1 MDEIKVMH
9 NSQSINYRRPFGA
22 VEEGK
27 KVKLSIDVER
37 EIVVA
42 IELLQFDGT
51 KVNMGMKREYLN
63 NGNYKYS
70 IEIDTKGAL
79 GILGYY
85 FILMDGYDR
94 LYYGNNDENLGGIG
108 QIYTYNPVPYQIT
121 IYKES
126 SLPEWYKEG
135 IIYQIFVDRFFNGND
150 DGSINS
156 PKKNSFIYGRW
167 DDTPVYIKDYQGR
180 IIRWD
185 FYGGNIRGII
195 KKLDYI
201 KSLGVNIINLSPIF
215 KSSSCHKYDVGDY
228 EVIDEMFGTNDDF
241 KELCEKA
248 KGKGI
253 KIILDGV
260 FSYTSSD
267 SRYFNKSGDYN
278 EIGAYQ
284 SPNSKYYNWYKFNR
298 YPYGYECWWG
308 IEGRPNINVMN
319 NSYIDYL
326 VNGDNSII
334 KKWIN
339 LGASGWR
346 LNVTDELPDEFIEI
360 IRNRLDKLNKETIL
374 IGDVWDDASN
384 KISYS
389 KRRKY
394 LYGKEIESVTNYT
407 LRESLI
413 NFTKGYI
420 KSKKLKMR
428 IMSLYENYPREIFK
442 GNINLIGTSDTE
454 RILTALDGSI
464 CCLKI
469 IVLLQFTIPGV
480 PLIYY
485 GDEAGVKGGKDPD
498 NRKSYPWGN
507 ENSDLIRFYKKITQI
522 RSCQK
527 ALKKGD
533 FNIFDT
539 DDDIFAF
546 ERIYENEKIIVVVN
560 ISNKQKV
567 VNDVILEGTYIDLF
581 NEVEKY
587 KFVGYKDVLIVY
599 PRSFKVLCKIYDW

>member
-1 MDEIKVMH
+1 MDRIKVMH
-9 NSQSINYRRPFGA
+9 DSQSIVYRRPFGA
-22 VEEGK
+22 VEEGQ
-27 KVKLSIDVER
+27 KVKLSIDIEK

-51 KVNMGMKREYLN
+51 KVNMGMEKEYLN
-63 NGNYKYS
+63 SGNYRYS
-70 IEIDTKGAL
+70 IEIDTEDAL
-79 GILGYY
+79 GVLGYY
-85 FILMDGYDR
+85 FILIDGYDR
-94 LYYGNNDENLGGIG
+94 VYYGNNDEHLGGIG

-121 IYKES
+121 IYKKS
-126 SLPEWYKEG
+126 NLPEWYKEG
-135 IIYQIFVDRFFNGND
+135 IIYQIFVDRFCNGND
-150 DGSINS
+150 DGSINN

-180 IIRWD
+180 TIRWD

-215 KSSSCHKYDVGDY
+215 KSSSCHKYDAGDY
-228 EVIDEMFGTNDDF
+228 DIIDEMFGTEEDF

-248 KGKGI
+248 KSKNI

-267 SRYFNKSGDYN
+267 SRYFNKVGNYD

-284 SPNSKYYNWYKFNR
+284 SPNSKYHNWYKFNR

-308 IEGRPNINVMN
+308 IEGRPNINVMH
-319 NSYIDYL
+319 NSYIDFL
-326 VNGDNSII
+326 VNRDDSII
-334 KKWIN
+334 KKWID

-360 IRNRLDKLNKETIL
+360 IRDRLDTLDKETVL

-389 KRRKY
+389 KKRRY
-394 LYGKEIESVTNYT
+394 LYGKEIQSVTNYP

-413 NFTKGYI
+413 NFTRGYI
-420 KSKKLKMR
+420 KSDKLKKKV
-428 IMSLYENYPREIFK
+428 MSLYENYPREVFL

-454 RILTALDGSI
+454 RILTVLDGNI
-464 CCLKI
+464 RCLKI
-469 IVLLQFTIPGV
+469 IVALQFTIPGV

-485 GDEAGVKGGKDPD
+485 GDETGVTGGKDPD
-498 NRKSYPWGN
+498 NRKSYPWEN
-507 ENSDLIRFYKKITQI
+507 EDVDLIGFYKRIAQI
-522 RSCQK
+522 RNGQD

-539 DDDIFAF
+539 EEDIFAF
-546 ERIYENEKIIVVVN
+546 ERVYENERIVVAVN
-560 ISNKQKV
+560 VSNAQKV
-567 VNDVILEGTYIDLF
+567 VRGITLEGTYLDLF
-581 NEVEKY
+581 NEGEKY
-587 KFVGYKDVLIVY
+587 KFVGYESVLIMY
-599 PRSFKVLCKIYDW
+599 PCSFKILRKINK

>member
-1 MDEIKVMH
+1 MDRIKVMH
-9 NSQSINYRRPFGA
+9 DSQSIVYRRPFGA
-22 VEEGK
+22 VEEGQ
-27 KVKLSIDVER
+27 KVKLSIDIEK

-51 KVNMGMKREYLN
+51 KVNMGMEKEYLN
-63 NGNYKYS
+63 SGNYRYS
-70 IEIDTKGAL
+70 IEIDTEDAL
-79 GILGYY
+79 GVLGYY
-85 FILMDGYDR
+85 FILIDGYDR
-94 LYYGNNDENLGGIG
+94 VYYGNNDEHLGGIG

-121 IYKES
+121 IYKKS
-126 SLPEWYKEG
+126 NLPDWYKEG
-135 IIYQIFVDRFFNGND
+135 VIYQIFVDRFCNGND
-150 DGSINS
+150 DGSINN

-180 IIRWD
+180 TIRWD

-215 KSSSCHKYDVGDY
+215 KSSSCHKYDAGDY
-228 EVIDEMFGTNDDF
+228 DIIDEMFGTEEDF

-248 KGKGI
+248 KSKDI

-267 SRYFNKSGDYN
+267 SRYFNKAGNYD

-284 SPNSKYYNWYKFNR
+284 SPNSKYHNWYKFNR

-308 IEGRPNINVMN
+308 IEGRPNINVMH
-319 NSYIDYL
+319 NSYIDFL
-326 VNGDNSII
+326 VNRDDSII
-334 KKWIN
+334 KKWID

-360 IRNRLDKLNKETIL
+360 IRDRLDTLDKETVL

-389 KRRKY
+389 KKRRY
-394 LYGKEIESVTNYT
+394 LYGKEIQSVTNYP

-413 NFTKGYI
+413 NFTRGYI
-420 KSKKLKMR
+420 KSDKLKKKV
-428 IMSLYENYPREIFK
+428 MSLYENYPREVFL

-454 RILTALDGSI
+454 RILTVLDGNMR
-464 CCLKI
+464 CLKI
-469 IVLLQFTIPGV
+469 IVALQFTIPGV

-485 GDEAGVKGGKDPD
+485 GDETGVTGGKDPD
-498 NRKSYPWGN
+498 NRKSYPWEN
-507 ENSDLIRFYKKITQI
+507 EDVDLIGFYKRIAQI
-522 RSCQK
+522 RNGQD

-539 DDDIFAF
+539 EEDIFAF
-546 ERIYENEKIIVVVN
+546 ERVYENERIVVVVN
-560 ISNKQKV
+560 ISNAQKV
-567 VNDVILEGTYIDLF
+567 VRGITLEGTYLDLF
-581 NEVEKY
+581 NEGEKY
-587 KFVGYKDVLIVY
+587 KFVGYESVLIMY
-599 PRSFKVLCKIYDW
+599 PCSFKILRKINK

>member
-1 MDEIKVMH
+1 MDRIKVMH
-9 NSQSINYRRPFGA
+9 DSQSIVYRRPFGA
-22 VEEGK
+22 VEEGQ
-27 KVKLSIDVER
+27 KVKLSIDIEK

-51 KVNMGMKREYLN
+51 KVNMGMEKEYLN
-63 NGNYKYS
+63 SGNYRYS
-70 IEIDTKGAL
+70 IEIDTEDAL
-79 GILGYY
+79 GVLGYY
-85 FILMDGYDR
+85 FILIDGYDR
-94 LYYGNNDENLGGIG
+94 VYYGNNDEHLGGIG

-121 IYKES
+121 IYKKS
-126 SLPEWYKEG
+126 NLPEWYKEG
-135 IIYQIFVDRFFNGND
+135 IIYQIFVDRFCNGND
-150 DGSINS
+150 DGSINN

-180 IIRWD
+180 TIRWD

-215 KSSSCHKYDVGDY
+215 KSSSCHKYDAGDY
-228 EVIDEMFGTNDDF
+228 DIIDEMFGTEEDF

-248 KGKGI
+248 KSKDI

-267 SRYFNKSGDYN
+267 SRYFNKAGNYD

-284 SPNSKYYNWYKFNR
+284 SPNSKYHNWYKFNR

-308 IEGRPNINVMN
+308 IEGRPNINVMH
-319 NSYIDYL
+319 NSYIDFL
-326 VNGDNSII
+326 VNRDDSII
-334 KKWIN
+334 KKWID

-360 IRNRLDKLNKETIL
+360 IRDRLDTLDKETVL

-389 KRRKY
+389 KKRRY
-394 LYGKEIESVTNYT
+394 LYGKEIQSVTNYP

-413 NFTKGYI
+413 NFTRGYI
-420 KSKKLKMR
+420 KSDKLKKKV
-428 IMSLYENYPREIFK
+428 MSLYENYPREVFL

-454 RILTALDGSI
+454 RILTVLDGNMR
-464 CCLKI
+464 CLKI
-469 IVLLQFTIPGV
+469 IVALQFTIPGV

-485 GDEAGVKGGKDPD
+485 GDETGVTGGKDPD
-498 NRKSYPWGN
+498 NRKSYPWEN
-507 ENSDLIRFYKKITQI
+507 EDVDLIGFYKRIAQI
-522 RSCQK
+522 RNGQD

-539 DDDIFAF
+539 EEDIFAF
-546 ERIYENEKIIVVVN
+546 ERVYENERIVVVVN
-560 ISNKQKV
+560 ISNAQKV
-567 VNDVILEGTYIDLF
+567 VRGITLEGTYLELF
-581 NEVEKY
+581 NEGEKY
-587 KFVGYKDVLIVY
+587 KFVGYESVLIMY
-599 PRSFKVLCKIYDW
+599 PCSFKILRKINK

>member
-1 MDEIKVMH
+1 MDRIKVMH
-9 NSQSINYRRPFGA
+9 DSQSIVYRRPFGA
-22 VEEGK
+22 VEEGQ
-27 KVKLSIDVER
+27 KVKLSIDIEK

-51 KVNMGMKREYLN
+51 KVNMGMEKEYLN
-63 NGNYKYS
+63 SGNYRYS
-70 IEIDTKGAL
+70 IEIDTEDAL
-79 GILGYY
+79 GVLGYY
-85 FILMDGYDR
+85 FILIDGYDR
-94 LYYGNNDENLGGIG
+94 VYYGNNDEHLGGIG

-121 IYKES
+121 IYKKS
-126 SLPEWYKEG
+126 NLPEWYKEG
-135 IIYQIFVDRFFNGND
+135 IIYQIFVDRFCNGND
-150 DGSINS
+150 DGSINN

-180 IIRWD
+180 TIRWD

-215 KSSSCHKYDVGDY
+215 KSSSCHKYDAGDY
-228 EVIDEMFGTNDDF
+228 DIIDEMFGTEEDF

-248 KGKGI
+248 KSKDI

-267 SRYFNKSGDYN
+267 SRYFNKAGNYD

-284 SPNSKYYNWYKFNR
+284 SPNSKYHNWYKFNR

-308 IEGRPNINVMN
+308 IEGRPNINVMH
-319 NSYIDYL
+319 NSYIDFL
-326 VNGDNSII
+326 VNRDDSII
-334 KKWIN
+334 KKWID

-360 IRNRLDKLNKETIL
+360 IRDRLDTLDKETVL

-389 KRRKY
+389 KKRRY
-394 LYGKEIESVTNYT
+394 LYGKEIQSVTNYP

-413 NFTKGYI
+413 NFTRGYI
-420 KSKKLKMR
+420 KSDKLKKKV
-428 IMSLYENYPREIFK
+428 MSLYENYPREVFL

-454 RILTALDGSI
+454 RILTVLDGNMR
-464 CCLKI
+464 CLKI
-469 IVLLQFTIPGV
+469 IVALQFTIPGV

-485 GDEAGVKGGKDPD
+485 GDETGVTGGKDPD
-498 NRKSYPWGN
+498 NRKSYPWEN
-507 ENSDLIRFYKKITQI
+507 EDVDLIGFYKRIAQI
-522 RSCQK
+522 RNGQD

-539 DDDIFAF
+539 EEDIFAF
-546 ERIYENEKIIVVVN
+546 ERVYENERIVVVVN
-560 ISNKQKV
+560 ISNAQKV
-567 VNDVILEGTYIDLF
+567 VRGITLEGTYLDLF
-581 NEVEKY
+581 NEGEKY
-587 KFVGYKDVLIVY
+587 KFVGYESVLIMY
-599 PRSFKVLCKIYDW
+599 PCSFKILRKINK

>member
-1 MDEIKVMH
+1 MDRIKVMH
-9 NSQSINYRRPFGA
+9 DSQSIVYRRPFGA
-22 VEEGK
+22 VEEGQ
-27 KVKLSIDVER
+27 KVKLSIDIEK

-51 KVNMGMKREYLN
+51 KVNMGMEKEYLN
-63 NGNYKYS
+63 SGNYRYS
-70 IEIDTKGAL
+70 IEIDTEDAL
-79 GILGYY
+79 GVLGYY
-85 FILMDGYDR
+85 FILIDGYDR
-94 LYYGNNDENLGGIG
+94 VYYGNNDEHLGGIG

-121 IYKES
+121 IYKKS
-126 SLPEWYKEG
+126 NLPDWYKEG
-135 IIYQIFVDRFFNGND
+135 VIYQIFVDRFCNGND
-150 DGSINS
+150 DGSINN

-180 IIRWD
+180 TIRWD

-215 KSSSCHKYDVGDY
+215 KSSSCHKYDAGDY
-228 EVIDEMFGTNDDF
+228 DIIDEMFGTEEDF

-248 KGKGI
+248 KSKDI

-267 SRYFNKSGDYN
+267 SRYFNKAGNYD

-284 SPNSKYYNWYKFNR
+284 SPNSKYHNWYKFNR

-308 IEGRPNINVMN
+308 IEGRPNINVMH
-319 NSYIDYL
+319 NSYIDFL
-326 VNGDNSII
+326 VNRDDSII
-334 KKWIN
+334 KKWID

-360 IRNRLDKLNKETIL
+360 IRDRLDTLDKETVL

-389 KRRKY
+389 KKRRY
-394 LYGKEIESVTNYT
+394 LYGKEIQSVTNYP

-413 NFTKGYI
+413 NFTRGYI
-420 KSKKLKMR
+420 KSDKLKKKV
-428 IMSLYENYPREIFK
+428 MSLYENYPREVFL

-454 RILTALDGSI
+454 RILTVLDGNI
-464 CCLKI
+464 RCLKI
-469 IVLLQFTIPGV
+469 IVALQFTIPGV

-485 GDEAGVKGGKDPD
+485 GDETGVTGGKDPD
-498 NRKSYPWGN
+498 NRKSYPWEN
-507 ENSDLIRFYKKITQI
+507 EDVDLIGFYKRIAQI
-522 RSCQK
+522 RNGQD

-539 DDDIFAF
+539 EEDIFAF
-546 ERIYENEKIIVVVN
+546 ERVYENERIVVVVN
-560 ISNKQKV
+560 VSNAQKV
-567 VNDVILEGTYIDLF
+567 VRGITLEGTYLDLF
-581 NEVEKY
+581 NEGEKY
-587 KFVGYKDVLIVY
+587 KFVGYESVLIMY
-599 PRSFKVLCKIYDW
+599 PCSFKILRKINK

>member
-1 MDEIKVMH
+1 MDRIKVMH
-9 NSQSINYRRPFGA
+9 DSQSIVYRRPFGA
-22 VEEGK
+22 VEEGQ
-27 KVKLSIDVER
+27 KVKLSIDIEK

-51 KVNMGMKREYLN
+51 KVNMGMEKEYLN
-63 NGNYKYS
+63 SGNYRYS
-70 IEIDTKGAL
+70 IEIDTEDAL
-79 GILGYY
+79 GVLGYY
-85 FILMDGYDR
+85 FILIDGYDR
-94 LYYGNNDENLGGIG
+94 VYYGNNDEHLGGIG

-121 IYKES
+121 IYKKS
-126 SLPEWYKEG
+126 NLPEWYKEG
-135 IIYQIFVDRFFNGND
+135 IIYQIFVDRFCNGND
-150 DGSINS
+150 DCSINN

-180 IIRWD
+180 TIRWD

-215 KSSSCHKYDVGDY
+215 KSSSCHKYDAGDY
-228 EVIDEMFGTNDDF
+228 DIIDEMFGTEEDF

-248 KGKGI
+248 KSKDI

-267 SRYFNKSGDYN
+267 SRYFNKAGNYD

-284 SPNSKYYNWYKFNR
+284 SPNSKYHNWYKFNR

-308 IEGRPNINVMN
+308 IEGRPNINVMH
-319 NSYIDYL
+319 NSYIDFL
-326 VNGDNSII
+326 VNRDDSII
-334 KKWIN
+334 KKWID

-360 IRNRLDKLNKETIL
+360 IRDRLDTLDKETVL

-389 KRRKY
+389 KKRRY
-394 LYGKEIESVTNYT
+394 LYGKEIQSVTNYP

-413 NFTKGYI
+413 NFTRGYI
-420 KSKKLKMR
+420 KSDKLKKKV
-428 IMSLYENYPREIFK
+428 MSLYENYPREVFL

-454 RILTALDGSI
+454 RILTVLDGNI
-464 CCLKI
+464 RCLKI
-469 IVLLQFTIPGV
+469 IVALQFTIPGV

-485 GDEAGVKGGKDPD
+485 GDETGVTGGKDPD
-498 NRKSYPWGN
+498 NRKSYPWEN
-507 ENSDLIRFYKKITQI
+507 EDVDLIGFYKRIAQI
-522 RSCQK
+522 RNGQD

-539 DDDIFAF
+539 EEDIFAF
-546 ERIYENEKIIVVVN
+546 ERVYENERIVVVVN
-560 ISNKQKV
+560 VSNAQKV
-567 VNDVILEGTYIDLF
+567 VRGITLEGTYLDLF
-581 NEVEKY
+581 NEGEKY
-587 KFVGYKDVLIVY
+587 KFVGYESVLIMY
-599 PRSFKVLCKIYDW
+599 PCSFKILRKINK

>member
-1 MDEIKVMH
+1 MDRIKVMH
-9 NSQSINYRRPFGA
+9 DSQSIIYRRPFGA
-22 VEEGK
+22 VEEGQ
-27 KVKLSIDVER
+27 KVKLSIDIEK

-51 KVNMGMKREYLN
+51 KVNMGMEKEYLN
-63 NGNYKYS
+63 SGNYRYS
-70 IEIDTKGAL
+70 IEIDTEDAL
-79 GILGYY
+79 GVLGYY
-85 FILMDGYDR
+85 FILIDGYDR
-94 LYYGNNDENLGGIG
+94 VYYGNNDEHLGGIG

-121 IYKES
+121 IYKKS
-126 SLPEWYKEG
+126 NLPEWYKEG
-135 IIYQIFVDRFFNGND
+135 IIYQIFVDRFCNGND
-150 DGSINS
+150 DGSINN

-180 IIRWD
+180 TIRWD

-215 KSSSCHKYDVGDY
+215 KSSSCHKYDAGDY
-228 EVIDEMFGTNDDF
+228 DIIDEMFGTEEDF

-248 KGKGI
+248 KSKDI

-267 SRYFNKSGDYN
+267 SRYFNKAGNYD

-284 SPNSKYYNWYKFNR
+284 SPNSKYHNWYKFNR

-319 NSYIDYL
+319 NSYIDFL
-326 VNGDNSII
+326 VNRDNSII
-334 KKWIN
+334 KKWID

-360 IRNRLDKLNKETIL
+360 IRDRLDTLDKETVL

-389 KRRKY
+389 KKRRY
-394 LYGKEIESVTNYT
+394 LYGKEIQSVTNYP

-413 NFTKGYI
+413 NFTRGYI
-420 KSKKLKMR
+420 KSDKLKKKV
-428 IMSLYENYPREIFK
+428 MSLYENYPREVFL

-454 RILTALDGSI
+454 RILTVLDGNMR
-464 CCLKI
+464 CLKI
-469 IVLLQFTIPGV
+469 IVALQFTIPGV

-485 GDEAGVKGGKDPD
+485 GDETGVTGGKDPD
-498 NRKSYPWGN
+498 NRKSYPWEN
-507 ENSDLIRFYKKITQI
+507 EDVDLIGFYKRIAQI
-522 RSCQK
+522 RNGQD

-539 DDDIFAF
+539 EEDIFAF
-546 ERIYENEKIIVVVN
+546 ERVYENERIVVVVN
-560 ISNKQKV
+560 ISNAQKV
-567 VNDVILEGTYIDLF
+567 VRGITLEGTYLDLF
-581 NEVEKY
+581 NEGEKY
-587 KFVGYKDVLIVY
+587 KFVGYESVLIMY
-599 PRSFKVLCKIYDW
+599 PCSFKILRKINK

>member
-1 MDEIKVMH
+1 MDRIKVMH
-9 NSQSINYRRPFGA
+9 DSQSIVYRRPFGA
-22 VEEGK
+22 VEEGQ
-27 KVKLSIDVER
+27 KVKLSIDIEK

-51 KVNMGMKREYLN
+51 KVNMGMEKEYLN
-63 NGNYKYS
+63 SGNYRYS
-70 IEIDTKGAL
+70 IEIDTEDAL
-79 GILGYY
+79 GVLGYY
-85 FILMDGYDR
+85 FILIDGYDR
-94 LYYGNNDENLGGIG
+94 VYYGNNDEHLGGIG

-121 IYKES
+121 IYKKS
-126 SLPEWYKEG
+126 NLPEWYKEG
-135 IIYQIFVDRFFNGND
+135 IIYQIFVDRFCNGND
-150 DGSINS
+150 DGSINN

-180 IIRWD
+180 TIRWD

-215 KSSSCHKYDVGDY
+215 KSSSCHKYDAGDY
-228 EVIDEMFGTNDDF
+228 DIIDEMFGTEEDF

-248 KGKGI
+248 KSKDI

-267 SRYFNKSGDYN
+267 SRYFNKAGNYD

-284 SPNSKYYNWYKFNR
+284 SPNSKYHNWYKFNR

-308 IEGRPNINVMN
+308 IEGRPNINVMH
-319 NSYIDYL
+319 NSYIEFL
-326 VNGDNSII
+326 VNRDDSII
-334 KKWIN
+334 KKWID

-360 IRNRLDKLNKETIL
+360 IRDRLDTLDKETVL

-389 KRRKY
+389 KKRRY
-394 LYGKEIESVTNYT
+394 LYGKEIQSVTNYP

-413 NFTKGYI
+413 NFTRGYI
-420 KSKKLKMR
+420 KSDKLKKKV
-428 IMSLYENYPREIFK
+428 MSLYENYPREVFL

-454 RILTALDGSI
+454 RILTVLDGNMR
-464 CCLKI
+464 CLKI
-469 IVLLQFTIPGV
+469 IVALQFTIPGV

-485 GDEAGVKGGKDPD
+485 GDETGVTGGKDPD
-498 NRKSYPWGN
+498 NRKSYPWEN
-507 ENSDLIRFYKKITQI
+507 EDVDLIGFYKRIAQI
-522 RSCQK
+522 RNGQD

-539 DDDIFAF
+539 EEDIFAF
-546 ERIYENEKIIVVVN
+546 ERVYENERIVVVVN
-560 ISNKQKV
+560 ISNAQKV
-567 VNDVILEGTYIDLF
+567 VRGITLEGTYLDLF
-581 NEVEKY
+581 NEGEKY
-587 KFVGYKDVLIVY
+587 KFVGYESVLIMY
-599 PRSFKVLCKIYDW
+599 PCSFKILRKINK

>member
-1 MDEIKVMH
+1 MDRIKVMH
-9 NSQSINYRRPFGA
+9 DSQSIVYRRPFGA
-22 VEEGK
+22 VEEGQ
-27 KVKLSIDVER
+27 KVKLSIDIEK

-51 KVNMGMKREYLN
+51 KVNMGMEKEYLN
-63 NGNYKYS
+63 SGNYRYS
-70 IEIDTKGAL
+70 IEIDTEDAL
-79 GILGYY
+79 GVLGYY
-85 FILMDGYDR
+85 FILIDGYDR
-94 LYYGNNDENLGGIG
+94 VYYGNNDEHLGGIG

-121 IYKES
+121 IYKKS
-126 SLPEWYKEG
+126 NLPDWYKEG
-135 IIYQIFVDRFFNGND
+135 IIYQIFVDRFCNGND
-150 DGSINS
+150 DGSINN

-180 IIRWD
+180 TIRWD

-215 KSSSCHKYDVGDY
+215 KSSSCHKYDAGDY
-228 EVIDEMFGTNDDF
+228 DIIDEMFGTEEDF

-248 KGKGI
+248 KSKDI

-267 SRYFNKSGDYN
+267 SRYFNKAGNYD

-284 SPNSKYYNWYKFNR
+284 SPNSKYHNWYKFNR

-308 IEGRPNINVMN
+308 IEGRPNINVMH
-319 NSYIDYL
+319 NSYIDFL
-326 VNGDNSII
+326 VNRDDSII
-334 KKWIN
+334 KKWID

-360 IRNRLDKLNKETIL
+360 IRDRLDTLDKETVL

-389 KRRKY
+389 KKRRY
-394 LYGKEIESVTNYT
+394 LYGKEIQSVTNYP

-413 NFTKGYI
+413 NFTRGYI
-420 KSKKLKMR
+420 KSDKLKKKV
-428 IMSLYENYPREIFK
+428 MSLYENYPREVFL

-454 RILTALDGSI
+454 RILTVLDGNI
-464 CCLKI
+464 RCLKI
-469 IVLLQFTIPGV
+469 IVALQFTIPGV

-485 GDEAGVKGGKDPD
+485 GDETGVTGGKDPD
-498 NRKSYPWGN
+498 NRKSYPWEN
-507 ENSDLIRFYKKITQI
+507 EDVDLIGFYKRIAQI
-522 RSCQK
+522 RNGQD

-533 FNIFDT
+533 FNIFDIEE
-539 DDDIFAF
+539 DIFAF
-546 ERIYENEKIIVVVN
+546 ERVYENERIVVVVN
-560 ISNKQKV
+560 ISNAQKV
-567 VNDVILEGTYIDLF
+567 VRGITLEGTYLDLF
-581 NEVEKY
+581 NEGEKY
-587 KFVGYKDVLIVY
+587 KFVGYESVLIMY
-599 PRSFKVLCKIYDW
+599 PCSFKILRKINK

>member
-1 MDEIKVMH
+1 MDRIKVMH
-9 NSQSINYRRPFGA
+9 DSQSIVYRRPFGA
-22 VEEGK
+22 VEEGQ
-27 KVKLSIDVER
+27 KVKLSIDIEK

-51 KVNMGMKREYLN
+51 KVNMGMEKEYLN
-63 NGNYKYS
+63 SGNYRYS
-70 IEIDTKGAL
+70 IEIDTEDAL
-79 GILGYY
+79 GVLGYY
-85 FILMDGYDR
+85 FILIDGYDR
-94 LYYGNNDENLGGIG
+94 VYYGNNDEHLGGIG

-121 IYKES
+121 IYKKS
-126 SLPEWYKEG
+126 NLPDWYKEG
-135 IIYQIFVDRFFNGND
+135 IIYQIFVDRFCNGND
-150 DGSINS
+150 DGSINN

-180 IIRWD
+180 TIRWD

-215 KSSSCHKYDVGDY
+215 KSSSCHKYDAGDY
-228 EVIDEMFGTNDDF
+228 DIIDEMFGTEEDF

-248 KGKGI
+248 KSKDI

-267 SRYFNKSGDYN
+267 SRYFNKAGNYD

-284 SPNSKYYNWYKFNR
+284 SPNSKYHNWYKFNR

-308 IEGRPNINVMN
+308 IEGRPNINVMH
-319 NSYIDYL
+319 NSYIDFL
-326 VNGDNSII
+326 VNRDDSII
-334 KKWIN
+334 KKWID

-360 IRNRLDKLNKETIL
+360 IRDRLDTLDKETVL

-389 KRRKY
+389 KKRRY
-394 LYGKEIESVTNYT
+394 LYGKEIQSVTNYP

-413 NFTKGYI
+413 NFTRGYI
-420 KSKKLKMR
+420 KSDKLKKKV
-428 IMSLYENYPREIFK
+428 MSLYENYPREVFL

-454 RILTALDGSI
+454 RILTVLDGNI
-464 CCLKI
+464 RCLKI
-469 IVLLQFTIPGV
+469 IVVLQFTIPGV

-485 GDEAGVKGGKDPD
+485 GDETGVTGGKDPD
-498 NRKSYPWGN
+498 NRKSYPWEN
-507 ENSDLIRFYKKITQI
+507 EDVDLIGFYKRIAQI
-522 RSCQK
+522 RNGQD

-539 DDDIFAF
+539 EEDIFAF
-546 ERIYENEKIIVVVN
+546 ERVYENERIVVVVN
-560 ISNKQKV
+560 VSNAQKV
-567 VNDVILEGTYIDLF
+567 VRGITLEGTYLDLF
-581 NEVEKY
+581 NEGEKY
-587 KFVGYKDVLIVY
+587 KFVGYESVLIMY
-599 PRSFKVLCKIYDW
+599 PCSFKILRKINK

>member
-1 MDEIKVMH
+1 MDRIKVMH
-9 NSQSINYRRPFGA
+9 DSQSIVYRRPFGA
-22 VEEGK
+22 VEEGQ
-27 KVKLSIDVER
+27 KVKLSIDIEK

-51 KVNMGMKREYLN
+51 KVNMGMEKEYLN
-63 NGNYKYS
+63 SGNYRYS
-70 IEIDTKGAL
+70 IEIDTEDAL
-79 GILGYY
+79 GVLGYY
-85 FILMDGYDR
+85 FILIDGYDR
-94 LYYGNNDENLGGIG
+94 VYYGNNDEHLGGIG

-121 IYKES
+121 IYKKS
-126 SLPEWYKEG
+126 NLPEWYKEG
-135 IIYQIFVDRFFNGND
+135 IIYQIFVDRFCNGND
-150 DGSINS
+150 DGSINN

-180 IIRWD
+180 TIRWD

-215 KSSSCHKYDVGDY
+215 KSSSCHKYDAGDY
-228 EVIDEMFGTNDDF
+228 DIIDEMFGTEEDF

-248 KGKGI
+248 KSKDI

-267 SRYFNKSGDYN
+267 SRYFNKAGNYD

-284 SPNSKYYNWYKFNR
+284 SPNSKYHNWYKFNR

-319 NSYIDYL
+319 NSYIEFL
-326 VNGDNSII
+326 VNRDDSII
-334 KKWIN
+334 KKWID

-360 IRNRLDKLNKETIL
+360 IRDRLDTLDKETVL

-389 KRRKY
+389 KKRRY
-394 LYGKEIESVTNYT
+394 LYGKEIQSVTNYP

-413 NFTKGYI
+413 NFTRGYI
-420 KSKKLKMR
+420 KSDKLKKKV
-428 IMSLYENYPREIFK
+428 MSLYENYPREVFL

-454 RILTALDGSI
+454 RILTVLDGNMR
-464 CCLKI
+464 CLKI
-469 IVLLQFTIPGV
+469 IVALQFTIPGV

-485 GDEAGVKGGKDPD
+485 GDETGVTGGKDPD
-498 NRKSYPWGN
+498 NRKSYPWEN
-507 ENSDLIRFYKKITQI
+507 EDVDLIGFYKRIAQI
-522 RSCQK
+522 RNGQD

-539 DDDIFAF
+539 EEDIFAF
-546 ERIYENEKIIVVVN
+546 ERVYENERIVVVVN
-560 ISNKQKV
+560 VSNAQKV
-567 VNDVILEGTYIDLF
+567 VRGITLEGTYLDLF
-581 NEVEKY
+581 NEGEKY
-587 KFVGYKDVLIVY
+587 KFVGYESVLIMY
-599 PRSFKVLCKIYDW
+599 PCSFKILRKINK

>member
-1 MDEIKVMH
+1 MDRIKVMH
-9 NSQSINYRRPFGA
+9 DSQSIVYRRPFGA
-22 VEEGK
+22 VEEGQ
-27 KVKLSIDVER
+27 KVKLSIDIEK

-51 KVNMGMKREYLN
+51 KVNMGMEKEYLN
-63 NGNYKYS
+63 SGNYRYS
-70 IEIDTKGAL
+70 IEIDTEDAL
-79 GILGYY
+79 GVLGYY
-85 FILMDGYDR
+85 FILIDGYDR
-94 LYYGNNDENLGGIG
+94 VYYGNNDEHLGGIG

-121 IYKES
+121 IYKKS
-126 SLPEWYKEG
+126 NLPDWYKEG
-135 IIYQIFVDRFFNGND
+135 IIYQIFVDRFCNGND
-150 DGSINS
+150 DGSINN

-180 IIRWD
+180 TIRWD

-215 KSSSCHKYDVGDY
+215 KSSSCHKYDAGDY
-228 EVIDEMFGTNDDF
+228 DIIDEMFGTEEDF

-248 KGKGI
+248 KSKDI

-267 SRYFNKSGDYN
+267 SRYFNKAGNYD

-284 SPNSKYYNWYKFNR
+284 SPNSKYHNWYKFNR

-308 IEGRPNINVMN
+308 IEGRPNINVMH
-319 NSYIDYL
+319 NSYIDFL
-326 VNGDNSII
+326 VNRDDSII
-334 KKWIN
+334 KKWID

-360 IRNRLDKLNKETIL
+360 IRDRLDTLDKETVL

-389 KRRKY
+389 KKRRY
-394 LYGKEIESVTNYT
+394 LYGKEIQSVTNYP

-413 NFTKGYI
+413 NFTRGYI
-420 KSKKLKMR
+420 KSDKLKKKV
-428 IMSLYENYPREIFK
+428 MSLYENYPREVFL

-454 RILTALDGSI
+454 RILTVLDGNMR
-464 CCLKI
+464 CLKI
-469 IVLLQFTIPGV
+469 IVALQFTIPGV

-485 GDEAGVKGGKDPD
+485 GDETGVTGGKDPD
-498 NRKSYPWGN
+498 NRKSYPWEN
-507 ENSDLIRFYKKITQI
+507 EDVDLIGFYKRIAQI
-522 RSCQK
+522 RNGQD

-539 DDDIFAF
+539 EEDIFAF
-546 ERIYENEKIIVVVN
+546 ERVYENERIVVVVN
-560 ISNKQKV
+560 ISNAQKV
-567 VNDVILEGTYIDLF
+567 VRGITLEGTYLDLF
-581 NEVEKY
+581 NEGEKY
-587 KFVGYKDVLIVY
+587 KFVGYESVLIMY
-599 PRSFKVLCKIYDW
+599 PCSFKILRKINK

>member
-1 MDEIKVMH
+1 MDRIKVMH
-9 NSQSINYRRPFGA
+9 DSQSIVYRRPFGA
-22 VEEGK
+22 VEEGQ
-27 KVKLSIDVER
+27 KVKLSIDIEK

-51 KVNMGMKREYLN
+51 KVNMGMEKEYLN
-63 NGNYKYS
+63 SGNYRYS
-70 IEIDTKGAL
+70 IEIDTEDAL
-79 GILGYY
+79 GVLGYY
-85 FILMDGYDR
+85 FILIDGYDR
-94 LYYGNNDENLGGIG
+94 VYYGNNDEHLGGIG

-121 IYKES
+121 IYKKS
-126 SLPEWYKEG
+126 NLPEWYKEG
-135 IIYQIFVDRFFNGND
+135 IIYQIFVDRFCNGND
-150 DGSINS
+150 DGSINN

-180 IIRWD
+180 TIRWD

-215 KSSSCHKYDVGDY
+215 KSSSCHKYDAGDY
-228 EVIDEMFGTNDDF
+228 DIIDEMFGTEEDF

-248 KGKGI
+248 KSKDI

-267 SRYFNKSGDYN
+267 SRYFNKAGNYD

-284 SPNSKYYNWYKFNR
+284 SPNSKYHNWYKFNR

-308 IEGRPNINVMN
+308 IEGRPNINVMH
-319 NSYIDYL
+319 NSYIDFL
-326 VNGDNSII
+326 VNRDDSII
-334 KKWIN
+334 KKWID

-360 IRNRLDKLNKETIL
+360 IRDRLDTLDKETVL

-389 KRRKY
+389 KKRRY
-394 LYGKEIESVTNYT
+394 LYGKEIQSVTNYP

-413 NFTKGYI
+413 NFTRGYI
-420 KSKKLKMR
+420 KSDKLKKKV
-428 IMSLYENYPREIFK
+428 MSLYENYPREVFL

-454 RILTALDGSI
+454 RILTVLDGNMR
-464 CCLKI
+464 CLKI
-469 IVLLQFTIPGV
+469 IVALQFTIPGV

-485 GDEAGVKGGKDPD
+485 GDETGVTGGKDPD
-498 NRKSYPWGN
+498 NRKSYPWEN
-507 ENSDLIRFYKKITQI
+507 EDVDLIGFYKRIAQI
-522 RSCQK
+522 RNGQD

-533 FNIFDT
+533 FNIFDIEE
-539 DDDIFAF
+539 DIFAF
-546 ERIYENEKIIVVVN
+546 ERVYENERIVVVVN
-560 ISNKQKV
+560 ISNAQKV
-567 VNDVILEGTYIDLF
+567 VRGITLEGTYLDLF
-581 NEVEKY
+581 NEGEKY
-587 KFVGYKDVLIVY
+587 KFVGYESVLIMY
-599 PRSFKVLCKIYDW
+599 PCSFKILRKINK

>member
-1 MDEIKVMH
+1 MDRIKVMH
-9 NSQSINYRRPFGA
+9 DSQSIVYRRPFGA
-22 VEEGK
+22 VEEGQ
-27 KVKLSIDVER
+27 KVKLSIDIEK

-51 KVNMGMKREYLN
+51 KVNMGMEKEYLN
-63 NGNYKYS
+63 SGNYRYS
-70 IEIDTKGAL
+70 IEIDTEDAL
-79 GILGYY
+79 GVLGYY
-85 FILMDGYDR
+85 FILIDGYDR
-94 LYYGNNDENLGGIG
+94 VYYGNNDEHLGGIG

-121 IYKES
+121 IYKKS
-126 SLPEWYKEG
+126 NLPDWYKEG
-135 IIYQIFVDRFFNGND
+135 IIYQIFVDRFCNGND
-150 DGSINS
+150 DGSINN

-180 IIRWD
+180 TIRWD

-215 KSSSCHKYDVGDY
+215 KSSSCHKYDAGDY
-228 EVIDEMFGTNDDF
+228 DIIDEMFGTEEDF

-248 KGKGI
+248 KSKDI

-267 SRYFNKSGDYN
+267 SRYFNKAGNYD

-284 SPNSKYYNWYKFNR
+284 SPNSKYHNWYKFNR

-308 IEGRPNINVMN
+308 IEGRPNINVMH
-319 NSYIDYL
+319 NSYIDFL
-326 VNGDNSII
+326 VNRDDSII
-334 KKWIN
+334 KKWID

-360 IRNRLDKLNKETIL
+360 IRDRLDTLDKETVL

-389 KRRKY
+389 KKRRY
-394 LYGKEIESVTNYT
+394 LYGKEIQSVTNYP

-413 NFTKGYI
+413 NFTRGYI
-420 KSKKLKMR
+420 KSDKLKKKV
-428 IMSLYENYPREIFK
+428 MSLYENYPREVFL

-454 RILTALDGSI
+454 RILTVLDGNI
-464 CCLKI
+464 RCLKI
-469 IVLLQFTIPGV
+469 TVALQFTIPGV

-485 GDEAGVKGGKDPD
+485 GDETGVTGGKDPD
-498 NRKSYPWGN
+498 NRKSYPWEN
-507 ENSDLIRFYKKITQI
+507 EDVDLIGFYKRIAQI
-522 RSCQK
+522 RNGQD

-539 DDDIFAF
+539 EEDIFAF
-546 ERIYENEKIIVVVN
+546 ERVYENERIVVVVN
-560 ISNKQKV
+560 VSNAQKV
-567 VNDVILEGTYIDLF
+567 VRGITLEGTYLDLF
-581 NEVEKY
+581 NEGEKY
-587 KFVGYKDVLIVY
+587 KFVGYESVLIMY
-599 PRSFKVLCKIYDW
+599 PCSFKILRKINK

>member
-1 MDEIKVMH
+1 MDRIKVMH
-9 NSQSINYRRPFGA
+9 DSQSIVYRRPFGA
-22 VEEGK
+22 VEEGQ
-27 KVKLSIDVER
+27 KVKLSIDIEK

-51 KVNMGMKREYLN
+51 KVNMGMEKEYLN
-63 NGNYKYS
+63 SGNYRYS
-70 IEIDTKGAL
+70 IEIDTEDAL
-79 GILGYY
+79 GVLGYY
-85 FILMDGYDR
+85 FILIDGYDR
-94 LYYGNNDENLGGIG
+94 VYYGNNDEHLGGIG

-121 IYKES
+121 IYKKS
-126 SLPEWYKEG
+126 NLPDWYKEG
-135 IIYQIFVDRFFNGND
+135 IIYQIFVDRFCNGND
-150 DGSINS
+150 DGSINN

-180 IIRWD
+180 TIRWD

-215 KSSSCHKYDVGDY
+215 KSSSCHKYDAGDY
-228 EVIDEMFGTNDDF
+228 DIIDEMFGTEEDF

-248 KGKGI
+248 KSKDI

-267 SRYFNKSGDYN
+267 SRYFNKAGNYD

-284 SPNSKYYNWYKFNR
+284 SPNSKYHNWYKFNR

-308 IEGRPNINVMN
+308 IEGRPNINVMH
-319 NSYIDYL
+319 NSYIDFL
-326 VNGDNSII
+326 VNRDDSII
-334 KKWIN
+334 KKWID

-360 IRNRLDKLNKETIL
+360 IRDRLDTLDKETVL

-389 KRRKY
+389 KKRRY
-394 LYGKEIESVTNYT
+394 LYGKEIQSVTNYP

-413 NFTKGYI
+413 NFTRGYI
-420 KSKKLKMR
+420 KSDKLKKKV
-428 IMSLYENYPREIFK
+428 MSLYENYPREVFL

-454 RILTALDGSI
+454 RILTVLDGNI
-464 CCLKI
+464 RCLKI
-469 IVLLQFTIPGV
+469 IVALQFTIPGV

-485 GDEAGVKGGKDPD
+485 GDETGVTGGKDPD
-498 NRKSYPWGN
+498 NRKSYPWEN
-507 ENSDLIRFYKKITQI
+507 EDVDLIGFYKRIAQN
-522 RSCQK
+522 RNGQD

-539 DDDIFAF
+539 EEDIFAF
-546 ERIYENEKIIVVVN
+546 ERVYENERIVVVVN
-560 ISNKQKV
+560 ISNAQKV
-567 VNDVILEGTYIDLF
+567 VRGITLEGTYLDLF
-581 NEVEKY
+581 NEGEKY
-587 KFVGYKDVLIVY
+587 KFVGYESVLIMY
-599 PRSFKVLCKIYDW
+599 PCSFKILRKINK

>member
-1 MDEIKVMH
+1 MDRIKVMH
-9 NSQSINYRRPFGA
+9 DSQSIVYRRPFGA
-22 VEEGK
+22 VEEGQ
-27 KVKLSIDVER
+27 KVKLSIDIEK

-51 KVNMGMKREYLN
+51 KVNMGMEKEYLN
-63 NGNYKYS
+63 SGNYRYS
-70 IEIDTKGAL
+70 IEIDTEDAL
-79 GILGYY
+79 GVLGYY
-85 FILMDGYDR
+85 FILIDGYDR
-94 LYYGNNDENLGGIG
+94 VYYGNNDEHLGGIG

-121 IYKES
+121 IYKKS
-126 SLPEWYKEG
+126 NLPEWYKEG
-135 IIYQIFVDRFFNGND
+135 IIYQIFVDRFCNGND
-150 DGSINS
+150 DGSINN

-180 IIRWD
+180 TIRWD

-215 KSSSCHKYDVGDY
+215 KSSSCHKYDAGDY
-228 EVIDEMFGTNDDF
+228 DIIDEMFGTEEDF

-248 KGKGI
+248 KSKDI

-267 SRYFNKSGDYN
+267 SRYFNKAGNYD

-284 SPNSKYYNWYKFNR
+284 SPNSKYHNWYKFNR

-308 IEGRPNINVMN
+308 IEGRPNINVMH
-319 NSYIDYL
+319 NSYIDFL
-326 VNGDNSII
+326 VNRDDSII
-334 KKWIN
+334 KKWID

-360 IRNRLDKLNKETIL
+360 IRDRLDTLDKETVL

-389 KRRKY
+389 KKRRY
-394 LYGKEIESVTNYT
+394 LYGKEIQSVTNYP

-413 NFTKGYI
+413 NFTRGYI
-420 KSKKLKMR
+420 KSDKLKKKV
-428 IMSLYENYPREIFK
+428 MSLYENYPREVFL

-454 RILTALDGSI
+454 RILTVLDGNMR
-464 CCLKI
+464 CLKI
-469 IVLLQFTIPGV
+469 IVALQFTIPGV

-485 GDEAGVKGGKDPD
+485 GDETGVTGGKDPD
-498 NRKSYPWGN
+498 NRKSYPWEN
-507 ENSDLIRFYKKITQI
+507 EDVDLIGFYKRIAQI
-522 RSCQK
+522 RNGQD

-539 DDDIFAF
+539 EEDIFAF
-546 ERIYENEKIIVVVN
+546 ERVYENERIVVVVN
-560 ISNKQKV
+560 ISNTQKV
-567 VNDVILEGTYIDLF
+567 VRGITLEGTYLDLF
-581 NEVEKY
+581 NEGEKY
-587 KFVGYKDVLIVY
+587 KFVGYESVLIMY
-599 PRSFKVLCKIYDW
+599 PCSFKILRKINK

>member
-1 MDEIKVMH
+1 MDRIKVMH
-9 NSQSINYRRPFGA
+9 DSQSIVYRRPFGA
-22 VEEGK
+22 VEEGQ
-27 KVKLSIDVER
+27 KVKLSIDIEK

-51 KVNMGMKREYLN
+51 KVNMGMEKEYLN
-63 NGNYKYS
+63 SGNYRYS
-70 IEIDTKGAL
+70 IEIDTEDAL
-79 GILGYY
+79 GVLGYY
-85 FILMDGYDR
+85 FILIDGYDR
-94 LYYGNNDENLGGIG
+94 VYYGNNDEHLGGIG

-121 IYKES
+121 IYKKS
-126 SLPEWYKEG
+126 NLPEWYKEG
-135 IIYQIFVDRFFNGND
+135 IIYQIFVDRFCNGND
-150 DGSINS
+150 DGSINN

-180 IIRWD
+180 TIRWD

-215 KSSSCHKYDVGDY
+215 KSSSCHKYDAGDY
-228 EVIDEMFGTNDDF
+228 DIIDEMFGTEEDF

-248 KGKGI
+248 KSKDI

-267 SRYFNKSGDYN
+267 SRYFNKAGNYD

-284 SPNSKYYNWYKFNR
+284 SPNSKYHNWYKFNR

-308 IEGRPNINVMN
+308 IEGRPNINVMH
-319 NSYIDYL
+319 NSYIDFL
-326 VNGDNSII
+326 VNRDDSII
-334 KKWIN
+334 KKWID

-360 IRNRLDKLNKETIL
+360 IRDRLDTLDKETVL

-389 KRRKY
+389 KKRRY
-394 LYGKEIESVTNYT
+394 LYGKEIQSVTNYP

-413 NFTKGYI
+413 NFTRGYI
-420 KSKKLKMR
+420 KSDKLKKKV
-428 IMSLYENYPREIFK
+428 MSLYENYPREVFL

-454 RILTALDGSI
+454 RILTVLDGNMR
-464 CCLKI
+464 CLKI
-469 IVLLQFTIPGV
+469 IVALQFTIPGV

-485 GDEAGVKGGKDPD
+485 GDETGVTGGKDPD
-498 NRKSYPWGN
+498 NRKSYPWEN
-507 ENSDLIRFYKKITQI
+507 EDVDLIGFYKRIAQI
-522 RSCQK
+522 RNGQD

-539 DDDIFAF
+539 EEDIFAF
-546 ERIYENEKIIVVVN
+546 ERVYENERIVVVVN
-560 ISNKQKV
+560 ISNAQKV
-567 VNDVILEGTYIDLF
+567 VRGITLEGTYLDLF
-581 NEVEKY
+581 NEGEKY
-587 KFVGYKDVLIVY
+587 KFVGSESVLIMY
-599 PRSFKVLCKIYDW
+599 PCSFKILRKINK

>member
-1 MDEIKVMH
+1 MDRIKVIH
-9 NSQSINYRRPFGA
+9 DSQSIVYRRPFGA
-22 VEEGK
+22 VEEGQ
-27 KVKLSIDVER
+27 KVKLSIDIEK

-51 KVNMGMKREYLN
+51 KVNMGMEKEYLN
-63 NGNYKYS
+63 SGNYRYS
-70 IEIDTKGAL
+70 IEIDTEDAL
-79 GILGYY
+79 GVLGYY
-85 FILMDGYDR
+85 FILIDGYDR
-94 LYYGNNDENLGGIG
+94 LYYGNNDEHLGGIG

-121 IYKES
+121 IYKKS
-126 SLPEWYKEG
+126 NLPEWYKEG
-135 IIYQIFVDRFFNGND
+135 IIYQIFVDRFCNGND
-150 DGSINS
+150 DGSINN

-180 IIRWD
+180 TIRWD

-215 KSSSCHKYDVGDY
+215 KSSSCHKYDAGDY
-228 EVIDEMFGTNDDF
+228 DIIDEMFGTEEDF

-248 KGKGI
+248 KSKDI

-267 SRYFNKSGDYN
+267 SRYFNKAGNYD

-284 SPNSKYYNWYKFNR
+284 SPNSKYHNWYKFNR

-308 IEGRPNINVMN
+308 IEGRPNINVMH
-319 NSYIDYL
+319 NSYIDFL
-326 VNGDNSII
+326 VNRDDSII
-334 KKWIN
+334 KKWID

-360 IRNRLDKLNKETIL
+360 IRDRLDTLDKETVL

-389 KRRKY
+389 KKRRY
-394 LYGKEIESVTNYT
+394 LYGKEIQSVTNYP

-413 NFTKGYI
+413 NFTRGYI
-420 KSKKLKMR
+420 KSDKLKKKV
-428 IMSLYENYPREIFK
+428 MSLYENYPREVFL

-454 RILTALDGSI
+454 RILTVLDGNMR
-464 CCLKI
+464 CLKI
-469 IVLLQFTIPGV
+469 IVALQFTIPGV

-485 GDEAGVKGGKDPD
+485 GDETGVTGGKDPD
-498 NRKSYPWGN
+498 NRKSYPWEN
-507 ENSDLIRFYKKITQI
+507 EDVDLIGFYKRIAQI
-522 RSCQK
+522 RNGQD

-539 DDDIFAF
+539 EEDIFAF
-546 ERIYENEKIIVVVN
+546 ERVYENERIVVVVN
-560 ISNKQKV
+560 ISNAQKV
-567 VNDVILEGTYIDLF
+567 VRGITLEGTYLDLF
-581 NEVEKY
+581 NEGEKY
-587 KFVGYKDVLIVY
+587 KFVGYESVLIMY
-599 PRSFKVLCKIYDW
+599 PCSFKILRKINK

>member
-1 MDEIKVMH
+1 MDRIKVMH
-9 NSQSINYRRPFGA
+9 DSQSIVYRRPFGA
-22 VEEGK
+22 VEEGQ
-27 KVKLSIDVER
+27 KVKLSIDIEK

-51 KVNMGMKREYLN
+51 KVNMGMEKEYLN
-63 NGNYKYS
+63 SGNYRYS
-70 IEIDTKGAL
+70 IEIDTEDAL
-79 GILGYY
+79 GVLGYY
-85 FILMDGYDR
+85 FILIDGYDR
-94 LYYGNNDENLGGIG
+94 VYYGNNDEHLGGIG

-121 IYKES
+121 IYKKS
-126 SLPEWYKEG
+126 NLPEWYKEG
-135 IIYQIFVDRFFNGND
+135 IIYQIFVDRFCNGND
-150 DGSINS
+150 DASINN

-180 IIRWD
+180 TIRWD

-215 KSSSCHKYDVGDY
+215 KSSSCHKYDAGDY
-228 EVIDEMFGTNDDF
+228 DIIDEMFGTEEDF

-248 KGKGI
+248 KSKDI

-267 SRYFNKSGDYN
+267 SRYFNKAGNYD

-284 SPNSKYYNWYKFNR
+284 SPNSKYHNWYKFNR

-308 IEGRPNINVMN
+308 IEGRPNINVMH
-319 NSYIDYL
+319 NSYIDFL
-326 VNGDNSII
+326 VNRDDSII
-334 KKWIN
+334 KKWID

-360 IRNRLDKLNKETIL
+360 IRDRLDTLDKETVL

-389 KRRKY
+389 KKRRY
-394 LYGKEIESVTNYT
+394 LYGKEIQSVTNYP

-413 NFTKGYI
+413 NFTRGYI
-420 KSKKLKMR
+420 KSDKLKKKV
-428 IMSLYENYPREIFK
+428 MSLYENYPREVFL

-454 RILTALDGSI
+454 RILTVLDGNI
-464 CCLKI
+464 RCLKI
-469 IVLLQFTIPGV
+469 IVALQFTIPGV

-485 GDEAGVKGGKDPD
+485 GDETGVTGGKDPD
-498 NRKSYPWGN
+498 NRKSYPWEN
-507 ENSDLIRFYKKITQI
+507 EDVDLIGFYKRIAQI
-522 RSCQK
+522 RNGQD

-539 DDDIFAF
+539 EEDIFAF
-546 ERIYENEKIIVVVN
+546 ERVYENERIVVVVN
-560 ISNKQKV
+560 VSNAQKV
-567 VNDVILEGTYIDLF
+567 VRGITLEGTYLDLF
-581 NEVEKY
+581 NEGEKY
-587 KFVGYKDVLIVY
+587 KFVGYESVLIMY
-599 PRSFKVLCKIYDW
+599 PCSFKILRKINK

>member
-1 MDEIKVMH
+1 
-9 NSQSINYRRPFGA
+9 
-22 VEEGK
+22 
-27 KVKLSIDVER
+27 
-37 EIVVA
+37 
-42 IELLQFDGT
+42 
-51 KVNMGMKREYLN
+51 MGMEKEYLN
-63 NGNYKYS
+63 SGNYRYS
-70 IEIDTKGAL
+70 IEIDTEDAL
-79 GILGYY
+79 GVLGYY
-85 FILMDGYDR
+85 FILIDGYDR
-94 LYYGNNDENLGGIG
+94 VYYGNNDEHLGGIG

-121 IYKES
+121 IYKKS
-126 SLPEWYKEG
+126 NLPDWYKEG
-135 IIYQIFVDRFFNGND
+135 IIYQIFVDRFCNGND
-150 DGSINS
+150 DGSINN

-180 IIRWD
+180 TIRWD

-215 KSSSCHKYDVGDY
+215 KSSSCHKYDAGDY
-228 EVIDEMFGTNDDF
+228 DRIDEMFGTEEDF

-248 KGKGI
+248 KSKDI

-267 SRYFNKSGDYN
+267 SRYFNKAGNYD

-284 SPNSKYYNWYKFNR
+284 SPNSKYHNWYKFNR

-308 IEGRPNINVMN
+308 IEGRPNINVMH
-319 NSYIDYL
+319 NSYIDFL
-326 VNGDNSII
+326 VNRDDSII
-334 KKWIN
+334 KKWID

-360 IRNRLDKLNKETIL
+360 IRDRLDTLDKETVL

-389 KRRKY
+389 KKRRY
-394 LYGKEIESVTNYT
+394 LYGKEIQSVTNYP

-413 NFTKGYI
+413 NFTRGYI
-420 KSKKLKMR
+420 KSDKLKKKV
-428 IMSLYENYPREIFK
+428 MSLYENYPREVFL

-454 RILTALDGSI
+454 RILTVLDGNI
-464 CCLKI
+464 RCLKI
-469 IVLLQFTIPGV
+469 IVALQFTIPGV

-485 GDEAGVKGGKDPD
+485 GDETGVTGGKDPD
-498 NRKSYPWGN
+498 NRKSYPWEN
-507 ENSDLIRFYKKITQI
+507 EDVDLIGFYKRIAQI
-522 RSCQK
+522 RNGQD

-539 DDDIFAF
+539 EEDIFAF
-546 ERIYENEKIIVVVN
+546 ERVYENERIVVVVN
-560 ISNKQKV
+560 VSNAQKV
-567 VNDVILEGTYIDLF
+567 VRGITLEGTYLDLF
-581 NEVEKY
+581 NEGEKY
-587 KFVGYKDVLIVY
+587 KFVGYESVLIMY
-599 PRSFKVLCKIYDW
+599 PCSFKILRKINK

>member
-1 MDEIKVMH
+1 MDRIKVMH
-9 NSQSINYRRPFGA
+9 DSQSIVYRRPFGA
-22 VEEGK
+22 VEEGQ
-27 KVKLSIDVER
+27 KVKLSIDIEK

-51 KVNMGMKREYLN
+51 KVNMGMEKEYLN
-63 NGNYKYS
+63 SGNYRYS
-70 IEIDTKGAL
+70 IDIDTEDAL
-79 GILGYY
+79 GVLGYY
-85 FILMDGYDR
+85 FILIDGYDR
-94 LYYGNNDENLGGIG
+94 VYYGNNDEHLGGIG

-121 IYKES
+121 IYKKS
-126 SLPEWYKEG
+126 NLPDWYKEG
-135 IIYQIFVDRFFNGND
+135 IIYQIFVDRFCNGND
-150 DGSINS
+150 DGSINN

-180 IIRWD
+180 TIRWD

-215 KSSSCHKYDVGDY
+215 KSSSCHKYDAGDY
-228 EVIDEMFGTNDDF
+228 DIIDEMFGTEEDF

-248 KGKGI
+248 KSKDI

-267 SRYFNKSGDYN
+267 SRYFNKAGNYD

-284 SPNSKYYNWYKFNR
+284 SPNSKYHNWYKFNR

-308 IEGRPNINVMN
+308 IEGRPNINVMH
-319 NSYIDYL
+319 NSYIDFL
-326 VNGDNSII
+326 VNRDDSII
-334 KKWIN
+334 KKWID

-360 IRNRLDKLNKETIL
+360 IRDRLDTLDKETVL

-389 KRRKY
+389 KKRRY
-394 LYGKEIESVTNYT
+394 LYGKEIQSVTNYP

-413 NFTKGYI
+413 NFTRGYI
-420 KSKKLKMR
+420 KSDKLKKKV
-428 IMSLYENYPREIFK
+428 MSLYENYPREVFL

-454 RILTALDGSI
+454 RILTVLDGNI
-464 CCLKI
+464 RCLKI
-469 IVLLQFTIPGV
+469 IVALQFTIPGV

-485 GDEAGVKGGKDPD
+485 GDETGVTGGRDPD
-498 NRKSYPWGN
+498 NRKSYPWEN
-507 ENSDLIRFYKKITQI
+507 EDVDLIGFYKRIAQI
-522 RSCQK
+522 RNGQD

-539 DDDIFAF
+539 EEDIFAF
-546 ERIYENEKIIVVVN
+546 ERVYENERIVVVVN
-560 ISNKQKV
+560 VSNAQKV
-567 VNDVILEGTYIDLF
+567 VRGITLEGTYLDLF
-581 NEVEKY
+581 NEGEKY
-587 KFVGYKDVLIVY
+587 KFVGYESVLIMY
-599 PRSFKVLCKIYDW
+599 PCSFKILRKINK

>member
-1 MDEIKVMH
+1 MDRIKVMH
-9 NSQSINYRRPFGA
+9 DSQSIVYRRPFGA
-22 VEEGK
+22 VEEGQ
-27 KVKLSIDVER
+27 KVKLSIDIEK

-51 KVNMGMKREYLN
+51 KVNMGMEKEYLN
-63 NGNYKYS
+63 SGNYRYS
-70 IEIDTKGAL
+70 IEIDTEDAL
-79 GILGYY
+79 GVLGYY
-85 FILMDGYDR
+85 FILIDGYDR
-94 LYYGNNDENLGGIG
+94 VYYGNNDEHLGGIG

-121 IYKES
+121 IYKKS
-126 SLPEWYKEG
+126 NLPEWYKEG
-135 IIYQIFVDRFFNGND
+135 IIYQIFVDRFCNGND
-150 DGSINS
+150 DGSINN

-180 IIRWD
+180 TIRWD

-215 KSSSCHKYDVGDY
+215 KSSSCHKYDAGDY
-228 EVIDEMFGTNDDF
+228 DIIDEMFGTEEDF

-248 KGKGI
+248 KSKDI

-267 SRYFNKSGDYN
+267 SRYFNKAGNYD

-284 SPNSKYYNWYKFNR
+284 SPNSKYHNWYKFNR

-308 IEGRPNINVMN
+308 IEGRPNINVMH
-319 NSYIDYL
+319 NSYIDFL
-326 VNGDNSII
+326 VNRDDSII
-334 KKWIN
+334 KKWID

-360 IRNRLDKLNKETIL
+360 IRDRLDTLDKETVL

-389 KRRKY
+389 KKRRY
-394 LYGKEIESVTNYT
+394 LYGKEIQSVTNYT

-413 NFTKGYI
+413 NFTRGYI
-420 KSKKLKMR
+420 KSDKLKKKV
-428 IMSLYENYPREIFK
+428 MSLYENYPREVFL

-454 RILTALDGSI
+454 RILTVLDGNI
-464 CCLKI
+464 RCLKI
-469 IVLLQFTIPGV
+469 IVALQFTIPGV

-485 GDEAGVKGGKDPD
+485 GDETGVTGGKDPD
-498 NRKSYPWGN
+498 NRKSYPWEN
-507 ENSDLIRFYKKITQI
+507 EDVDLIGFYKRIAQI
-522 RSCQK
+522 RNGQD

-539 DDDIFAF
+539 EEDIFAF
-546 ERIYENEKIIVVVN
+546 ERVYENERVVVVVN
-560 ISNKQKV
+560 VSNAQKV
-567 VNDVILEGTYIDLF
+567 VRGITLEGTYLDLF
-581 NEVEKY
+581 NEGEKY
-587 KFVGYKDVLIVY
+587 KFVGYESVLIMY
-599 PRSFKVLCKIYDW
+599 PCSFKILRKINK

>member
-1 MDEIKVMH
+1 MDRIKVMH
-9 NSQSINYRRPFGA
+9 DSQSIVYRRPFGA
-22 VEEGK
+22 VEEGQ
-27 KVKLSIDVER
+27 KVKLSIDIEK

-51 KVNMGMKREYLN
+51 KVNMGMEKEYLN
-63 NGNYKYS
+63 SGNYRYS
-70 IEIDTKGAL
+70 IEIDTEDAL
-79 GILGYY
+79 GVLGYY
-85 FILMDGYDR
+85 FILIDGYDR
-94 LYYGNNDENLGGIG
+94 VYYGNNDEHLGGIG

-121 IYKES
+121 IYKKS
-126 SLPEWYKEG
+126 NLPDWYKEG
-135 IIYQIFVDRFFNGND
+135 IIYQIFVDRFCNGND
-150 DGSINS
+150 DGSINN

-180 IIRWD
+180 TIRWD

-215 KSSSCHKYDVGDY
+215 KSSSCHKYDAGDY
-228 EVIDEMFGTNDDF
+228 DIIDEMFGTEEDF

-248 KGKGI
+248 KSKDI

-267 SRYFNKSGDYN
+267 SRYFNKAGNYD

-284 SPNSKYYNWYKFNR
+284 SPNSKYHNWYKFNR

-308 IEGRPNINVMN
+308 IEGRPNINVMH
-319 NSYIDYL
+319 NSYIDFL
-326 VNGDNSII
+326 VNRDDSII
-334 KKWIN
+334 KKWID

-360 IRNRLDKLNKETIL
+360 IRDRLDTLDKETVL

-389 KRRKY
+389 KKRRY
-394 LYGKEIESVTNYT
+394 LYGKEIQSVTNYP

-413 NFTKGYI
+413 NFTRGYI
-420 KSKKLKMR
+420 KSDKLKKKV
-428 IMSLYENYPREIFK
+428 MSLYENYPREVFL

-454 RILTALDGSI
+454 RILTVLDGNI
-464 CCLKI
+464 RCLKI
-469 IVLLQFTIPGV
+469 IVALQFTIPGV

-485 GDEAGVKGGKDPD
+485 GDETGVTGGKDPD
-498 NRKSYPWGN
+498 NRKSYPWEN
-507 ENSDLIRFYKKITQI
+507 EDVDLIGFYKRIAQI
-522 RSCQK
+522 RNGQD

-539 DDDIFAF
+539 EEDIFAF
-546 ERIYENEKIIVVVN
+546 ERVYENERIVVVVN
-560 ISNKQKV
+560 ISNAQKV
-567 VNDVILEGTYIDLF
+567 VKGITLEGTYLDLF
-581 NEVEKY
+581 NEGEKY
-587 KFVGYKDVLIVY
+587 KFVGYESVLIMY
-599 PRSFKVLCKIYDW
+599 PCSFKILRKINK

>member
-1 MDEIKVMH
+1 MDRIKVMH
-9 NSQSINYRRPFGA
+9 DSQSIVYRRPFGA
-22 VEEGK
+22 VEEGQ
-27 KVKLSIDVER
+27 KVKLSIDIEK

-51 KVNMGMKREYLN
+51 KVNMGMEKEYLN
-63 NGNYKYS
+63 SGNYRYS
-70 IEIDTKGAL
+70 IEIDTEDAL
-79 GILGYY
+79 GVLGYY
-85 FILMDGYDR
+85 FILIDGYDR
-94 LYYGNNDENLGGIG
+94 VYYGNNDEHLGGIG

-121 IYKES
+121 IYKKS
-126 SLPEWYKEG
+126 NLPEWYKEG
-135 IIYQIFVDRFFNGND
+135 IIYQIFVDRFCNGND
-150 DGSINS
+150 DGSINN

-180 IIRWD
+180 TIRWD

-215 KSSSCHKYDVGDY
+215 KSSSCHKYDAGDY
-228 EVIDEMFGTNDDF
+228 DIIDEMFGTEEDF

-248 KGKGI
+248 KSKDI

-267 SRYFNKSGDYN
+267 SRYFNKAGNYD

-284 SPNSKYYNWYKFNR
+284 SPNSKYHNWYKFNR

-308 IEGRPNINVMN
+308 IEGRPNINVMH
-319 NSYIDYL
+319 NSYIDFL
-326 VNGDNSII
+326 VNRDDSII
-334 KKWIN
+334 KKWID

-360 IRNRLDKLNKETIL
+360 IRDRLDTLDKETVL

-389 KRRKY
+389 KKRRY
-394 LYGKEIESVTNYT
+394 LYGKEIQSVTNYP

-413 NFTKGYI
+413 NFTRGYI
-420 KSKKLKMR
+420 KSDKLKKKV
-428 IMSLYENYPREIFK
+428 MSLYENYPREVFL

-454 RILTALDGSI
+454 RILTVLDGNMR
-464 CCLKI
+464 CLKI
-469 IVLLQFTIPGV
+469 IVALQFTIPGV

-485 GDEAGVKGGKDPD
+485 GDETGVTGGKDPD
-498 NRKSYPWGN
+498 NRKSYPWEN
-507 ENSDLIRFYKKITQI
+507 EDVDLIGFYKRIAHI
-522 RSCQK
+522 RNGQD

-539 DDDIFAF
+539 EEDIFAF
-546 ERIYENEKIIVVVN
+546 ERVYENERIVVVVN
-560 ISNKQKV
+560 ISNAQKV
-567 VNDVILEGTYIDLF
+567 VRGITLEGTYLDLF
-581 NEVEKY
+581 NEGEKY
-587 KFVGYKDVLIVY
+587 KFVGYESVLIMY
-599 PRSFKVLCKIYDW
+599 PCSFKILRKINK

>member
-1 MDEIKVMH
+1 MDRIKVMH
-9 NSQSINYRRPFGA
+9 DSQSIVYRRPFGA
-22 VEEGK
+22 VEEGQ
-27 KVKLSIDVER
+27 KVKLSIDIEK

-51 KVNMGMKREYLN
+51 KVNMGMEKEYLN
-63 NGNYKYS
+63 SGNYRYS
-70 IEIDTKGAL
+70 IEIDTEDAL
-79 GILGYY
+79 GVLGYY
-85 FILMDGYDR
+85 FILIDGYDR
-94 LYYGNNDENLGGIG
+94 VYYGNNDEHLGGIG

-121 IYKES
+121 IYKKS
-126 SLPEWYKEG
+126 NLPEWYKEG
-135 IIYQIFVDRFFNGND
+135 IIYQIFVDRFCNGND
-150 DGSINS
+150 DGSINN

-180 IIRWD
+180 TIRWD

-215 KSSSCHKYDVGDY
+215 KSSSCHKYDAGDY
-228 EVIDEMFGTNDDF
+228 DIIDEMFGTEEDF

-248 KGKGI
+248 KSKDI

-267 SRYFNKSGDYN
+267 SRYFNKAGNYD

-284 SPNSKYYNWYKFNR
+284 SPNSKYHNWYKFNR

-308 IEGRPNINVMN
+308 IEGRPNINVMH
-319 NSYIDYL
+319 NSYIDFL
-326 VNGDNSII
+326 VNRDDSII
-334 KKWIN
+334 KKWID

-360 IRNRLDKLNKETIL
+360 IRDRLDTLDKETVL

-389 KRRKY
+389 KKRRY
-394 LYGKEIESVTNYT
+394 LYGKEIQSVTNYP

-413 NFTKGYI
+413 NFTRGYI
-420 KSKKLKMR
+420 KSDKLKKKV
-428 IMSLYENYPREIFK
+428 MSLYENYPREVFL

-454 RILTALDGSI
+454 RILTVLDGNMR
-464 CCLKI
+464 CLKI
-469 IVLLQFTIPGV
+469 IVALQFTIPGV

-485 GDEAGVKGGKDPD
+485 GDETGVTGGKDPD
-498 NRKSYPWGN
+498 NRKSYPWEN
-507 ENSDLIRFYKKITQI
+507 EDVDLIGFYKRIAQI
-522 RSCQK
+522 RNGQD

-539 DDDIFAF
+539 EEDIFAF
-546 ERIYENEKIIVVVN
+546 ERVYENERIVVVVN
-560 ISNKQKV
+560 VSNAQKV
-567 VNDVILEGTYIDLF
+567 VRGITLEGTYLDLF
-581 NEVEKY
+581 NEGEKY
-587 KFVGYKDVLIVY
+587 KFVGYESVLIMY
-599 PRSFKVLCKIYDW
+599 PCSFKILRKINK

>member
-1 MDEIKVMH
+1 MDRIKVMH
-9 NSQSINYRRPFGA
+9 DSQSIVYRRPFGA
-22 VEEGK
+22 VEEGQ
-27 KVKLSIDVER
+27 KVKLSIDIEK

-51 KVNMGMKREYLN
+51 KVNMGMEKEYLN
-63 NGNYKYS
+63 SGNYRYS
-70 IEIDTKGAL
+70 IEIDTEDAL
-79 GILGYY
+79 GVLGYY
-85 FILMDGYDR
+85 FILIDGYDR
-94 LYYGNNDENLGGIG
+94 VYYGNNDEHLGGIG

-121 IYKES
+121 IYKKS
-126 SLPEWYKEG
+126 NLPEWYKEG
-135 IIYQIFVDRFFNGND
+135 IIYQIFVDRFCNGND
-150 DGSINS
+150 DGSINN

-180 IIRWD
+180 TIRWD

-215 KSSSCHKYDVGDY
+215 KSSSCHKYDAGDY
-228 EVIDEMFGTNDDF
+228 DIIDEMFGTEEDF

-248 KGKGI
+248 KSKDI

-267 SRYFNKSGDYN
+267 SRYFNKAGNYD

-284 SPNSKYYNWYKFNR
+284 SPNSKYHNWYKFNR

-308 IEGRPNINVMN
+308 IEGRPNINVMH
-319 NSYIDYL
+319 NSYIDFL
-326 VNGDNSII
+326 VNRDDSII
-334 KKWIN
+334 KKWID

-360 IRNRLDKLNKETIL
+360 IRDRLDTLDKETVL

-389 KRRKY
+389 KKRRY
-394 LYGKEIESVTNYT
+394 LYGKEIQSVTNYP

-413 NFTKGYI
+413 NFTRGYI
-420 KSKKLKMR
+420 KSDKLKKKV
-428 IMSLYENYPREIFK
+428 MSLYENYPREVFL

-454 RILTALDGSI
+454 RILTVLDGNI
-464 CCLKI
+464 RCLKI
-469 IVLLQFTIPGV
+469 IVALQFTIPGV

-485 GDEAGVKGGKDPD
+485 GDETGVTGGKDPD
-498 NRKSYPWGN
+498 NRKSYPWEN
-507 ENSDLIRFYKKITQI
+507 EDVDLIGFYKRIAQI
-522 RSCQK
+522 RNGQD

-539 DDDIFAF
+539 EEDIFAF
-546 ERIYENEKIIVVVN
+546 ERVYENERIVVVVN
-560 ISNKQKV
+560 VSNAQKV
-567 VNDVILEGTYIDLF
+567 VRGITLEGTYLDLF
-581 NEVEKY
+581 NEGEKY
-587 KFVGYKDVLIVY
+587 KFVGYESVLIMY
-599 PRSFKVLCKIYDW
+599 PCSFKILRKINK

>member
-1 MDEIKVMH
+1 MDRIKVMH
-9 NSQSINYRRPFGA
+9 DSQSIVYRRPFGA
-22 VEEGK
+22 VEEGQ
-27 KVKLSIDVER
+27 KVKLSIDIEK

-51 KVNMGMKREYLN
+51 KVNIGMEKEYLN
-63 NGNYKYS
+63 SGNYRYS
-70 IEIDTKGAL
+70 IEIDTEDAL
-79 GILGYY
+79 GVLGYY
-85 FILMDGYDR
+85 FILIDGYDR
-94 LYYGNNDENLGGIG
+94 VYYGNNDEHLGGIG

-121 IYKES
+121 IYKKS
-126 SLPEWYKEG
+126 NLPEWYKEG
-135 IIYQIFVDRFFNGND
+135 IIYQIFVDRFCNGND
-150 DGSINS
+150 DGSINN

-180 IIRWD
+180 TIRWD

-215 KSSSCHKYDVGDY
+215 KSSSCHKYDAGDY
-228 EVIDEMFGTNDDF
+228 DIIDEMFGTEEDF

-248 KGKGI
+248 KSKDI

-267 SRYFNKSGDYN
+267 SRYFNKAGNYD

-284 SPNSKYYNWYKFNR
+284 SPNSKYHNWYKFNR

-308 IEGRPNINVMN
+308 IEGRPNINVMH
-319 NSYIDYL
+319 NSYIDFL
-326 VNGDNSII
+326 VNRDDSII
-334 KKWIN
+334 KKWID

-360 IRNRLDKLNKETIL
+360 IRDRLDTLDKETVL

-389 KRRKY
+389 KKRRY
-394 LYGKEIESVTNYT
+394 LYGKEIQSVTNYP

-413 NFTKGYI
+413 NFTRGYI
-420 KSKKLKMR
+420 KSDKLKKKV
-428 IMSLYENYPREIFK
+428 MSLYENYPREVFL

-454 RILTALDGSI
+454 RILTVLDGNMR
-464 CCLKI
+464 CLKI
-469 IVLLQFTIPGV
+469 IVALQFTIPGV

-485 GDEAGVKGGKDPD
+485 GDETGVTGGKDPD
-498 NRKSYPWGN
+498 NRKSYPWEN
-507 ENSDLIRFYKKITQI
+507 EDVDLIGFYKRIAQI
-522 RSCQK
+522 RNGQD

-539 DDDIFAF
+539 EEYIFAF
-546 ERIYENEKIIVVVN
+546 ERVYENERIVVVVN
-560 ISNKQKV
+560 ISNAQKV
-567 VNDVILEGTYIDLF
+567 VRGITLEGTYLDLF
-581 NEVEKY
+581 NEGEKY
-587 KFVGYKDVLIVY
+587 KFVGYESVLIMY
-599 PRSFKVLCKIYDW
+599 PCSFKILRKINK

>member
-1 MDEIKVMH
+1 MDRIKVMH
-9 NSQSINYRRPFGA
+9 DSQSIVYRRPFGA
-22 VEEGK
+22 VEEGQ
-27 KVKLSIDVER
+27 KVKLSIDIEK

-51 KVNMGMKREYLN
+51 KVNMGMEKEYLN
-63 NGNYKYS
+63 SGNYRYS
-70 IEIDTKGAL
+70 IEIDTEDAL
-79 GILGYY
+79 GVLGYY
-85 FILMDGYDR
+85 FILIDGYDR
-94 LYYGNNDENLGGIG
+94 VYYGNNDEHLGGIG

-121 IYKES
+121 IYKKS
-126 SLPEWYKEG
+126 NLPDWYKEG
-135 IIYQIFVDRFFNGND
+135 IIYQIFVDRFCNGND
-150 DGSINS
+150 DGSINN

-180 IIRWD
+180 TIRWD

-215 KSSSCHKYDVGDY
+215 KSSSCHKYDAGDY
-228 EVIDEMFGTNDDF
+228 DIIDEMFGTEEDF

-248 KGKGI
+248 KSKDI

-267 SRYFNKSGDYN
+267 SRYFNKAGNYD

-284 SPNSKYYNWYKFNR
+284 SPNSKYHNWYKFNR

-308 IEGRPNINVMN
+308 IEGRPNINVMH
-319 NSYIDYL
+319 NSYIDFL
-326 VNGDNSII
+326 VNRDDSII
-334 KKWIN
+334 KKWID

-360 IRNRLDKLNKETIL
+360 IRDRLDTLDKETVL

-389 KRRKY
+389 KKRRY
-394 LYGKEIESVTNYT
+394 LYGKEIQSVTNYP

-413 NFTKGYI
+413 NFTRGYI
-420 KSKKLKMR
+420 KSDKLKKKV
-428 IMSLYENYPREIFK
+428 MSLYENYPREVFL

-454 RILTALDGSI
+454 RILTVLDGNI
-464 CCLKI
+464 RCLKI
-469 IVLLQFTIPGV
+469 IVALQFTIPGV

-485 GDEAGVKGGKDPD
+485 GDETGVTGGKDPD
-498 NRKSYPWGN
+498 NRKSYPCEN
-507 ENSDLIRFYKKITQI
+507 EDVDLIGFYKRIAQI
-522 RSCQK
+522 RNGQD

-539 DDDIFAF
+539 EEDIFAF
-546 ERIYENEKIIVVVN
+546 ERVYENERIVVVVN
-560 ISNKQKV
+560 ISNAQKV
-567 VNDVILEGTYIDLF
+567 VRGITLEGTYLDLF
-581 NEVEKY
+581 NEGEKY
-587 KFVGYKDVLIVY
+587 KFVGYESVLIMY
-599 PRSFKVLCKIYDW
+599 PCSFKILRKINK

>member
-1 MDEIKVMH
+1 MDRIKVMH
-9 NSQSINYRRPFGA
+9 DSQSIVYRRPFGA
-22 VEEGK
+22 VEEGQ
-27 KVKLSIDVER
+27 KVKLSIDIEK

-51 KVNMGMKREYLN
+51 KVNMGMEKEYLN
-63 NGNYKYS
+63 SGNYRYS
-70 IEIDTKGAL
+70 IEIDTEDAL
-79 GILGYY
+79 GVLGYY
-85 FILMDGYDR
+85 FILIDGYDR
-94 LYYGNNDENLGGIG
+94 VYYGNNDEHLGGIG

-121 IYKES
+121 IYKKS
-126 SLPEWYKEG
+126 NLPEWYKEG
-135 IIYQIFVDRFFNGND
+135 IIYQIFVDRFCNGND
-150 DGSINS
+150 DGSINN

-180 IIRWD
+180 TIRWD

-215 KSSSCHKYDVGDY
+215 KSSSCHKYDAGDY
-228 EVIDEMFGTNDDF
+228 DIIDEMFGTEEDF

-248 KGKGI
+248 KSKDI

-267 SRYFNKSGDYN
+267 SRYFNKAGNYD

-284 SPNSKYYNWYKFNR
+284 SPNSKYHNWYKFNR

-319 NSYIDYL
+319 NSYIDFL
-326 VNGDNSII
+326 VNRDNSII
-334 KKWIN
+334 KKWID

-360 IRNRLDKLNKETIL
+360 IRDRLDTLDKETVL

-389 KRRKY
+389 KKRRY
-394 LYGKEIESVTNYT
+394 LYGKEIQSVTNYP

-413 NFTKGYI
+413 NFTRGYI
-420 KSKKLKMR
+420 KSDKLKKKV
-428 IMSLYENYPREIFK
+428 MSLYENYPREVFL

-454 RILTALDGSI
+454 RILTVLDGNMR
-464 CCLKI
+464 CLKI
-469 IVLLQFTIPGV
+469 IVALQFTIPGV

-485 GDEAGVKGGKDPD
+485 GDETGVTGGKDPD
-498 NRKSYPWGN
+498 NRKSYPWEN
-507 ENSDLIRFYKKITQI
+507 EDVDLIGFYKRIAQI
-522 RSCQK
+522 RNGQD

-539 DDDIFAF
+539 EEDIFAF
-546 ERIYENEKIIVVVN
+546 ERVYENERIVVVVN
-560 ISNKQKV
+560 ISNAQKV
-567 VNDVILEGTYIDLF
+567 VRGITLEGTYLDLF
-581 NEVEKY
+581 NEGEKY
-587 KFVGYKDVLIVY
+587 KFVGYESVLIMY
-599 PRSFKVLCKIYDW
+599 PCSFKILRKINK